1 MIKQGRFYLKYFP
14 SFVGR
19 HKVHFFEG
27 RIFCVFDQLA
37 LRSFFLDADV
47 VRVSTLENQRD
58 KQDQFVFPSS
68 EKYSCFVS
76 VREFFCGKDL
86 KQQQQ
91 QQQQRNNSPGL

>member
-1 MIKQGRFYLKYFP
+1 ME
-14 SFVGR
+14 R

-27 RIFCVFDQLA
+27 RVFCAFDELA
-37 LRSFFLDADV
+37 LRSFFLEADV

-58 KQDQFVFPSS
+58 KQDQFVFAPS

-76 VREFFCGKDL
+76 VREFFCGEDL
-86 KQQQQ
+86 KRQQ